1 MMPSDIK
8 RKLKEAIRRYKTDWR
23 SDVKEVA
30 KYQIDTI
37 TKQYPEE
44 AATVKRFE
52 GYRDSKM
59 TKNSLMKFIDSCVG
73 NIARKIEDEFRESDH
88 PRDRGGKFTSKGGEG
103 RGGGSSTRTSTGRDD
118 ILSELYTNGQGGVSK
133 KEIRSV
139 LNMLTDNE
147 VDPEDTTTIKNIWE
161 GAGIDPDKKDIKLT
175 QQYLKNYHSKGGGGK
190 EEKYSSRKAPRGRGD
205 DWMSENYEK
214 EQLSTGNEGI
224 DLENELMGEDDTRT
238 GTLKQAEHYKNTLN
252 KPYLERVSPELAKE
266 ARTKIH
272 QALEDEIRQIAENS
286 ADKEEFKINL
296 DAFLEDYVQDD
307 MADTDERAA
316 DNFGYDKETVHAVAE
331 EMKGEI
337 DSIANDFFEEDDD
350 DTSVTGPEDKDYM
363 NEEDDD
369 ENSASKDVKSVR
381 SALDEELFEL
391 ATTSES
397 EEEFK
402 SKVKHRF
409 NQYRRLLKDDR
420 TNELPVSGKRAEYAL
435 KKIQSEIDS
444 GTSEYW

>member
-1 MMPSDIK
+1 MI
-8 RKLKEAIRRYKTDWR
+8 
-23 SDVKEVA
+23 
-30 KYQIDTI
+30 
-37 TKQYPEE
+37 
-44 AATVKRFE
+44 
-52 GYRDSKM
+52 
-59 TKNSLMKFIDSCVG
+59 KNSLMKFIDSCVG

-88 PRDRGGKFTSKGGEG
+88 PRDKGGKFTSKGNEG
-103 RGGGSSTRTSTGRDD
+103 RGGGK
-118 ILSELYTNGQGGVSK
+118 Q
-133 KEIRSV
+133 
-139 LNMLTDNE
+139 
-147 VDPEDTTTIKNIWE
+147 
-161 GAGIDPDKKDIKLT
+161 
-175 QQYLKNYHSKGGGGK
+175 
-190 EEKYSSRKAPRGRGD
+190 EKSSSRKTSNGRGD
-205 DWMSENYEK
+205 DWMSESYEK

-238 GTLKQAEHYKNTLN
+238 GAMKQAEHYKNTLN

-272 QALEDEIRQIAENS
+272 QALEDDIRQIAENS

-307 MADTDERAA
+307 MADTDERAM

-337 DSIANDFFEEDDD
+337 DSIADDFFEEDND
-350 DTSVTGPEDKDYM
+350 SVTGPEDRDYM
-363 NEEDDD
+363 NEEEEDD

-381 SALDEELFEL
+381 SAIDEELFEL

-402 SKVKHRF
+402 SKVKRRF
-409 NQYRRLLKDDR
+409 DQYRRLLKDDR
-420 TNELPVSGKRAEYAL
+420 TNELPVGGKRAEYAL